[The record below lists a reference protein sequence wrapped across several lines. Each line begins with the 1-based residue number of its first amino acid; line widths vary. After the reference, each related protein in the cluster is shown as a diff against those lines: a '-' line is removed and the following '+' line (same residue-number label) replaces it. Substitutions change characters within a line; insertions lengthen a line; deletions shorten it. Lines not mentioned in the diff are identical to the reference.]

1 MGTKEFYN
9 YIMENY
15 TLDDTAARL
24 VKNIIEYIK
33 VQDFVDAEDAQYHL
47 KSLFNGAFGIEEHET
62 WLYGAEK
69 CERCGKYVARSPETI
84 NYDEEIIC
92 GDCE

>member
-15 TLDDTAARL
+15 TLDGTATRL

-33 VQDFVDAEDAQYHL
+33 VQDFVDTEDAQHYL
-47 KSLFNGAFGIEEHET
+47 KSLLDGAFGIKEHEI
-62 WLYGAEK
+62 WLYGAEE
-69 CERCGKYVARSPETI
+69 CEKCGKYVARPPETI
-84 NYDEEIIC
+84 SYDEEIIC
-92 GDCE
+92 ADCK